1 MKIAVTGAFSY
12 SGKYITRRL
21 LARGEE
27 VITLT
32 GHPNRPDPFS
42 GKVKAYPLDFDPSLH
57 SGQAPH
63 RLTRSLQGVDVLVNT
78 YWVRFDKGEN
88 TQPRAVENTRKL
100 VNAAKA
106 AGVKRIVQISITNP
120 SAESHLPYFWGK
132 AANEKAV
139 IDSGMS
145 YAILRPTVLVGD
157 EDILINNIAYLLR
170 RFPFFALPGDGSY
183 KLQPVHVDDVA
194 ELAVD
199 GVYRTDNYIVDAV
212 GPDIFTF
219 REMVELIGDKIGARR
234 LLIPVPPRLALL
246 AAQILSLFVKDVML
260 TPEEVDG
267 LMAGLL
273 VSKEPPRGKTRLAD
287 WLEQNKDR
295 VGINYASEIKKHYEG
310 FALPKG
316 TGTTVSRASGD

>member
-12 SGKYITRRL
+12 TGKYITRL
-21 LARGEE
+21 LLERGEE

-32 GHPNRPDPFS
+32 GHPNRPDPF
-42 GKVKAYPLDFDPSLH
+42 GGRVKTFPLDFDET
-57 SGQAPH
+57 GMA
-63 RLTRSLQGVDVLVNT
+63 RSLQGVDVLVNT
-78 YWVRFDKGEN
+78 YWVRFDQNEN

-106 AGVKRIVQISITNP
+106 AGVRRIVHISITNP

-139 IDSGMS
+139 IDSGLS

-157 EDILINNIAYLLR
+157 EDILIHNIAYLLR
-170 RFPFFALPGDGSY
+170 RFPFFLLPGDGSY
-183 KLQPVHVDDVA
+183 KLQPVHVKDVA
-194 ELAVD
+194 GLAVE
-199 GVYRTDNYIVDAV
+199 GVYRADSYIVDAV

-219 REMVELIGDKIGARR
+219 KEMVQLIGEKIGAKRP
-234 LLIPVPPRLALL
+234 LIPVPPRLALL
-246 AAQILSLFVKDVML
+246 AAQFISLFVRDVVL

-273 VSKEPPRGKTRLAD
+273 VSKDPPLGKVRLAD
-287 WLEQNKDR
+287 WLEANKDK
-295 VGINYASEIKKHYEG
+295 VGTEYASELKRHY
-310 FALPKG
+310 
-316 TGTTVSRASGD
+316 S